1 MEKEL
6 SRRNFLGIAAVAGF
20 AAASTGLA
28 GCASGATTSNS
39 AAATAAVDS
48 ANAAETDWLGSAPSI
63 AASEIMDTK
72 ETDILIVGAGNGGM
86 VAAATASD
94 LGANFMVCEKMS
106 SVGATRY
113 DVGAVNS
120 KWTQAA
126 GTPVDEKRLLNELAR
141 YSSFVSDQRVQRVW
155 IRESA
160 EMVEWLDGIIAP
172 LGASC
177 SLDIEHG
184 GDGGAGGTMYYMPN
198 EKHGWNYATVPE
210 GAKFPFVVR
219 NEVLEKYIGDKG
231 YTIDYGYDLVEL
243 VKDGARVSGAIFKT
257 DDGYVQ
263 VNAKKGVII
272 ATGGYQADAN
282 MVKSLNPIIPACCTA
297 EGFNPQNTG
306 VGIKAGLWAG
316 GSMDP
321 LPASMIFDRGAVA
334 PGVDAGYDGDHMR
347 GTVSQLN
354 IGSQPFLKVDRDGRR
369 IANESCN
376 YDAICHAAANKKGGV
391 WCQIFDVNA
400 PDDVQRFQTQ
410 GCSAMTRNMQLRG
423 KTVDEA
429 YGEQYINTGIMMKA
443 DTLDELAGKLGFE
456 GEAKKTFLAEVD
468 RYNSLYDAQDD
479 EDFGKETY
487 RLSAIRTAP
496 FYGCWY
502 GGSLLTTLDG
512 LRINENMQVLAA
524 DGSVVE
530 GLFAAG
536 DCSGS
541 FYSGNYPVYIVG
553 DACGRTLTFGRH
565 AVRYICGDIA

>member
-1 MEKEL
+1 
-6 SRRNFLGIAAVAGF
+6 
-20 AAASTGLA
+20 
-28 GCASGATTSNS
+28 
-39 AAATAAVDS
+39 
-48 ANAAETDWLGSAPSI
+48 
-63 AASEIMDTK
+63 
-72 ETDILIVGAGNGGM
+72 
-86 VAAATASD
+86 
-94 LGANFMVCEKMS
+94 
-106 SVGATRY
+106 
-113 DVGAVNS
+113 
-120 KWTQAA
+120 
-126 GTPVDEKRLLNELAR
+126 
-141 YSSFVSDQRVQRVW
+141 
-155 IRESA
+155 
-160 EMVEWLDGIIAP
+160 
-172 LGASC
+172 
-177 SLDIEHG
+177 
-184 GDGGAGGTMYYMPN
+184 
-198 EKHGWNYATVPE
+198 
-210 GAKFPFVVR
+210 
-219 NEVLEKYIGDKG
+219 
-231 YTIDYGYDLVEL
+231 
-243 VKDGARVSGAIFKT
+243 
-257 DDGYVQ
+257 
-263 VNAKKGVII
+263 
-272 ATGGYQADAN
+272 
-282 MVKSLNPIIPACCTA
+282 
-297 EGFNPQNTG
+297 
-306 VGIKAGLWAG
+306 
-316 GSMDP
+316 
-321 LPASMIFDRGAVA
+321 
-334 PGVDAGYDGDHMR
+334 MR

-468 RYNSLYDAQDD
+468 RYDSLYDAQDD